1 MKLAEALIERA
12 DLQKRIDQL
21 DQRLCSNA
29 LVQDGDEPAED
40 PTSLLSELDSL
51 MKRLCEVI
59 AAVNITNSH
68 TEIDGMTITEMIA
81 VRDCLTKKISILRDF
96 NGEASRKAM
105 RGRSTDILI
114 KSTVQVKELQKSIDA
129 LSKQLREIDT
139 RIQAANWVTELII
152 D

>member
-40 PTSLLSELDSL
+40 PTSLLAELDSL

-59 AAVNITNSH
+59 AAVNITNSR

-96 NGEASRKAM
+96 NAEASRKAM

>member
-21 DQRLCSNA
+21 NQRLCSNA

-40 PTSLLSELDSL
+40 PVSLLAELDSL
-51 MKRLCEVI
+51 MKRLCEII
-59 AAVNITNSH
+59 AAVNITHSR

-81 VRDCLTKKISILRDF
+81 VRDCLTKKIGILRDF

-114 KSTVQVKELQKSIDA
+114 KSTVQVKELQKSIDG

-152 D
+152 